1 MAWPLSIDGSVVGT
15 ESVDEHLA
23 PYTYPV
29 IGRWRRNTSF
39 SARNDA
45 TLVRGG
51 LAAIATLVVV
61 LALVVD
67 RSGYD
72 AVVGGVTLLVIL
84 LVGLPLTKRFA
95 KAIDSPDMA
104 IILFGA
110 LVTKMAFA
118 VIRYIFIY
126 TVYDGEGDAKGYD
139 QAGWQFAQIVRKGDL
154 VPKVDTI
161 ENLEDATRRLTKITG
176 YVYAI
181 IGHSQYAAFFIFA
194 VAAFVGLVL
203 IGRGVQI
210 ALPEVITKRLYVA
223 LLFFPSLLFWPA
235 SIGKD
240 AVMVLL
246 LGMSVL
252 GAGLLLAP
260 KARPIGIVPF
270 GLGLASMLMIR
281 PHVGLMSV
289 MAIAVAVG
297 LSVIARAESHRNS
310 SRARFIRALLLIVM
324 VVGSIVAAGSVTRLF
339 DEKAGEATSM
349 QGAFNETLRLTQVGN
364 SKFQPVEVSSP
375 VALPAAVVSVFF
387 RPFPWE
393 VRNVNT
399 LIAGLEGVALLV
411 ALVVSQRRLRSI
423 GRLAFRRPI
432 VIFALVYIGMFT
444 VAFSN
449 IGNFGILAR
458 QRTQALPLIVLLVAL
473 PLVDDVRRDR
483 RDDALGEDLPPPLSS
498 TERSREPE

>member
-1 MAWPLSIDGSVVGT
+1 ML
-15 ESVDEHLA
+15 ERL
-23 PYTYPV
+23 
-29 IGRWRRNTSF
+29 RRSRSF
-39 SARNDA
+39 SARNDS

-51 LAAIATLVVV
+51 LVAIAVIVIF

-84 LVGLPLTKRFA
+84 LAGLPLTRKYA
-95 KAIDSPDMA
+95 VAIEAPELA
-104 IILFGA
+104 NLFFGA
-110 LVTKMAFA
+110 LITKMAFA

-126 TVYDGEGDAKGYD
+126 TVYDGAGDAKGYD
-139 QAGWQFAQIVRKGDL
+139 QVGWQFAQLVRKGNL
-154 VPKVDTI
+154 VPKVDSI

-176 YVYAI
+176 YVYAV
-181 IGHSQYAAFFIFA
+181 IGHSQYAGFFIFA
-194 VAAFVGLVL
+194 LAAFVGLVL
-203 IGRGVQI
+203 IARGVEI
-210 ALPEVITKRLYVA
+210 ALPEVNTKRLYVA

-246 LGMSVL
+246 LGLSVL
-252 GAGLLLAP
+252 GAGMLLAP
-260 KARPIGIVPF
+260 RARPFGIVPF

-297 LSVIARAESHRNS
+297 LSVIARTESHRNS

-349 QGAFNETLRLTQVGN
+349 QGAFKETLRLTQTGN
-364 SKFQPVEVSSP
+364 SRFEPVEVSSP

-399 LIAGLEGVALLV
+399 LISGLESVALLI
-411 ALVVSQRRLRSI
+411 ALVMSQRRLRSI
-423 GRLAFRRPI
+423 GRLAFHRPI
-432 VIFALVYIGMFT
+432 VIFALVYIVMFT

-458 QRTQALPLIVLLVAL
+458 QRTQALPLIVLLVAF
-473 PLVDDVRRDR
+473 PRVDEVRRRLPEGD
-483 RDDALGEDLPPPLSS
+483 LEEDLPPQADRGDLVNPSKI
-498 TERSREPE
+498 ER